1 VVVHQWWGE
10 MTARGNAKLVSMT
23 RKPSDADDSSVPA
36 SGQGLLR
43 QVAHDLRQPVA
54 AILALASAA
63 EAEPDVP
70 VPVLR
75 RLDQISEEA
84 SWLFRVIGDLLAET
98 EGEQGTEPVAIN
110 ALLRDVVDSERL
122 TFAGQIELR
131 QPAGELR
138 HVLAVGTR
146 LRRALANVLANATR
160 AAGPDGQVELAACSS
175 GNAEI
180 IEIADDGPGFG
191 QVGQVHGIG
200 LQITRQIL
208 AECGGRI
215 EIDRSASGPTVV
227 RLTLPLLSCGHGTG
241 GR

>member
-1 VVVHQWWGE
+1 

-23 RKPSDADDSSVPA
+23 KRSSGVDNSPDPA
-36 SGQGLLR
+36 SEQGLLR

-54 AILALASAA
+54 AILALAAAA
-63 EAEPDVP
+63 ESVPDVP

-84 SWLFRVIGDLLAET
+84 GWIFKVIGELLAD
-98 EGEQGTEPVAIN
+98 GGQGTEPVAID
-110 ALLRDVVDSERL
+110 ALIRDVVDSERL
-122 TFAGQIELR
+122 TFPGQIRLW
-131 QPAGELR
+131 QPAGDVR
-138 HVLAVGTR
+138 YVTAASTR

-160 AAGPDGQVELAACSS
+160 AAGPQGHVELVVRSH
-175 GNAEI
+175 GNTQI
-180 IEIADDGPGFG
+180 IEIIDDGPGFG

-208 AECGGRI
+208 ADCGGRMEI
-215 EIDRSASGPTVV
+215 ERRAPDRTVV
-227 RLTLPLLSCGHGTG
+227 RLWLPLLSRDHGAG